1 MNNLTEKQYA
11 LTMAQGFLEK
21 AKEDINSIGQT
32 FFMLGCRLY
41 EARRF
46 NYVETL
52 GYENIEQLAEEELHL
67 GRSTTYNL
75 IQIFERFCDRD
86 KNGNY
91 HTWIKSECK
100 DYSYSQLVEIN
111 KIKAICPRLS
121 WYNIPAH
128 TPVRKIAE
136 YVKYV
141 NKNPGDHKD
150 FPKWRDDEFNKSVQS
165 LTNSPLAQQNQLNGQ
180 LSVEQIE
187 TVPSTNNIETDT
199 VPEEEIKTQTKT
211 VEEIP
216 VQTFGLPTCA
226 EAKKEEKPKYNLS
239 TRDGVRA
246 FLNDY
251 ENWESKYLFSHI
263 YYKAHFWKLK
273 KNCIYAVEWKS
284 CDNVAETH
292 FDFSSKVRYFLCLDK
307 ADYDTSQP
315 CTFIELS
322 KRQLETYFTLHKDE
336 L

>member
-21 AKEDINSIGQT
+21 AKEDMNSIGKT

-46 NYVETL
+46 NYVEAL

-75 IQIFERFCDRD
+75 IQIFERFCDKD
-86 KNGNY
+86 KNGDY
-91 HTWIKSECK
+91 HTWIKSDYR

-111 KIKAICPRLS
+111 KIRYMCTSLPA
-121 WYNIPAH
+121 YNIPAH

-141 NKNPGDHKD
+141 NKNPGNHKD

-180 LSVEQIE
+180 LSIEQIE
-187 TVPSTNNIETDT
+187 TVPSTNNVETDT
-199 VPEEEIKTQTKT
+199 VPEEPEIQT
-211 VEEIP
+211 EAEP

-226 EAKKEEKPKYNLS
+226 DTKKEEKQKYNLS

-246 FLNDY
+246 FLKDY
-251 ENWESKYLFSHI
+251 ENWKYYQSFLGCFFKNIKIH
-263 YYKAHFWKLK
+263 KLK
-273 KNCIYAVEWKS
+273 NGMQIISTTVKILQSIEENITT
-284 CDNVAETH
+284 ETPQ
-292 FDFSSKVRYFLCLDK
+292 FFLWDG
-307 ADYDTSQP
+307 
-315 CTFIELS
+315 
-322 KRQLETYFTLHKDE
+322 TYENATLITQNQFEKYCALHKDE